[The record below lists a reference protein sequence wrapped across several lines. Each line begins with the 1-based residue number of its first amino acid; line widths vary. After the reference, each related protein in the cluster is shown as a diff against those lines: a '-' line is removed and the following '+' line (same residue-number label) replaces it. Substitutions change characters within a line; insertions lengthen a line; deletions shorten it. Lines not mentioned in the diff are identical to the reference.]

1 MRPLFLIGTLAMA
14 LASAAPAHAQ
24 GALGEA
30 AQALRDTSVY
40 VDPDAERALTDDE
53 VARIRELIA
62 DTGAGPMYLAVLP
75 GSARDEAGGDPSAA
89 LREIA
94 EEVGEPGTYAGV
106 IGDSFRAGS
115 VGVDVPASDLA
126 QASLEAHAAD
136 GTLPVLE
143 DFIRRVGE
151 ARAGG
156 GSSGGRGSGDGGGF
170 PIVLLLLLGVPL
182 AFIGLGRYRQ
192 GKRERERER
201 LELEEVKQVARED
214 LVALGDD
221 IRALDL
227 DVQMPGADA
236 EGQQHYNQAVERYT
250 EAAQALDRARRP
262 EDVEPVTSALEEG
275 RWAMEAAKAELA
287 GGEAPERRPP
297 CFFDPRHGP
306 SVAEAE
312 WAPPGGQPRPVPVCA
327 ADLQRIQDGID
338 PEAREVPYGGQMV
351 PYWAAG
357 PAYMPWA
364 GGFFGGGLLPGL
376 FIGSMLGGGL
386 GMFGGAMAEEAY
398 AGDGGDFGGGELSDF
413 GGGDFGDFGG
423 GDFGGGGDF

>member
-1 MRPLFLIGTLAMA
+1 MRALTLLCVLAATLAV
-14 LASAAPAHAQ
+14 AAPAVAQ
-24 GALGEA
+24 GTLGEA
-30 AQALRDTSVY
+30 AQALRESPVY

-53 VARIRELIA
+53 VARLRELIA
-62 DTGAGPMYLAVLP
+62 ETGAGPMYVAVLP
-75 GSARDEAGGDPSAA
+75 ASARDEAGGDPSAA

-94 EEVGEPGTYAGV
+94 EQLREPGTYAGV

-115 VGVDVPASDLA
+115 VGVDVPASELA
-126 QASLEAHAAD
+126 RESLETHAAD
-136 GTLPVLE
+136 GTFAVLD
-143 DFIRRVGE
+143 DFVRRVGD

-156 GSSGGRGSGDGGGF
+156 GSSGGGDEGGGGF
-170 PIVLLLLLGVPL
+170 PVVLLLLLGVPL

-192 GKRERERER
+192 RKRQQEQERA
-201 LELEEVKQVARED
+201 ELEEVKGVARED

-236 EGQQHYNQAVERYT
+236 EGSQHYNQAVERYT
-250 EAAQALDRARRP
+250 EAEQALDRVRRP

-306 SVAEAE
+306 SVADVE

-327 ADLQRIQDGID
+327 ADLQRIQDGMD
-338 PEAREVPYGGQMV
+338 PQAREVPYGGQMV

-376 FIGSMLGGGL
+376 LIGSGL
-386 GMFGGAMAEEAY
+386 GMFGGAMADEAH
-398 AGDGGDFGGGELSDF
+398 AGDAATSAAASSATSAAATSATS
-413 GGGDFGDFGG
+413 
-423 GDFGGGGDF
+423 